1 MIIVKTIMSNKIQ
14 KTIHIEQKYY
24 PIILMQEGKTLSA
37 KVNNILKRLY
47 KEESEKIKII
57 T

>member
-1 MIIVKTIMSNKIQ
+1 MSNKIQ

-24 PIILMQEGKTLSA
+24 PIILMQDGATLSA